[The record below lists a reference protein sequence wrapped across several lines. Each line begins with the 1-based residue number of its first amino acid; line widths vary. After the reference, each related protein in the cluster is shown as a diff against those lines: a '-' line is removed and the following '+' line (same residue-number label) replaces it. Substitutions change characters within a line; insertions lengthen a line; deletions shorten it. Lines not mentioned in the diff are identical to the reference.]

1 MNILEFIYNEKTI
14 SFDPTGNDNV
24 MVNATEMA
32 KAFGSRID
40 NFLRLDGTEDFI
52 NALIESL
59 NNENEFTHIR
69 VNSGVKN
76 KDEFPPNG
84 GSSEPLTR
92 DDILQ
97 TRGQN
102 GTWMHRILALELAGW
117 LNTKFKIWVWTTI
130 DKIILG
136 HYRDVKTATYEKLAA
151 EKAVELKR
159 EQLLENNP
167 EFAKFLELE
176 GKLSKSEKKRLKA
189 LKYSMAQ
196 FKLDFQT
203 K

>member
-76 KDEFPPNG
+76 KDEFSPKWRK
-84 GSSEPLTR
+84 L
-92 DDILQ
+92 
-97 TRGQN
+97 
-102 GTWMHRILALELAGW
+102 GTINKG
-117 LNTKFKIWVWTTI
+117 
-130 DKIILG
+130 
-136 HYRDVKTATYEKLAA
+136 
-151 EKAVELKR
+151 
-159 EQLLENNP
+159 
-167 EFAKFLELE
+167 
-176 GKLSKSEKKRLKA
+176 
-189 LKYSMAQ
+189 
-196 FKLDFQT
+196 
-203 K
+203 